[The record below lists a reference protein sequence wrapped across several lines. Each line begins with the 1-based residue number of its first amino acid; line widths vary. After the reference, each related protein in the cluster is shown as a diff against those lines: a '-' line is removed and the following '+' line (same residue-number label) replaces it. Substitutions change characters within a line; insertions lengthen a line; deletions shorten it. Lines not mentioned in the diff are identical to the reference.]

1 MKSIGNAICAT
12 GLLVMGVAPWGPS
25 AARAQAPAPI
35 EAACLCASGHVP
47 GQFRAIVAVTD
58 ANRAELQRRIE
69 AGEIAFRQNVTIHGG
84 ACTSRPGAA
93 QGGCGSSSMQ
103 VTNAQGVSETRMA
116 DDVVTQGARTL
127 RVTGT
132 AGIPLQSGTPPG
144 TTRIDPE
151 RWARVETIGILG
163 RLP

>member
-1 MKSIGNAICAT
+1 
-12 GLLVMGVAPWGPS
+12 
-25 AARAQAPAPI
+25 
-35 EAACLCASGHVP
+35 
-47 GQFRAIVAVTD
+47 
-58 ANRAELQRRIE
+58 
-69 AGEIAFRQNVTIHGG
+69 
-84 ACTSRPGAA
+84 
-93 QGGCGSSSMQ
+93 MQ

-144 TTRIDPE
+144 TTRIDAE